1 MTTAN
6 DDDLL
11 IPAFLRR
18 EPGPKMTKEKL
29 DAIMGTGVGRTWA
42 PIRGPEEK
50 REKPPRVIFVDDRAL
65 SVRVLRQVK
74 EGAPK
79 PLIEHT
85 HMEEFEAWLAAD
97 GKGASVV
104 KTGTIDGTT
113 VILVRVPPWM
123 DPDRKAPPAKP
134 AAAQDGSAP
143 PRARAPDVGYIA
155 NSRVG
160 QALRER
166 GFVPTVHDGL
176 LVFEK
181 DDRRVTILAP
191 EAGKKSSSK
200 WQWEQ
205 GRKGNIIDGEGP
217 AKLIEALEKP

>member
-1 MTTAN
+1 MTIAN

-18 EPGPKMTKEKL
+18 EPGPKMTKERL

-50 REKPPRVIFVDDRAL
+50 RPAPPRVIFVDDRAL
-65 SVRVLRQVK
+65 PVRVLRQVK

-79 PLIEHT
+79 PLIEHA
-85 HMEEFEAWLAAD
+85 HMEEFEAWLAGD

-113 VILVRVPPWM
+113 VVLVRVPPWM

-134 AAAQDGSAP
+134 AAAQDGSTL

-166 GFVPTVHDGL
+166 GFKPGEDSGV
-176 LVFEK
+176 LVFAK
-181 DDRRVTILAP
+181 DERTVVIRAP
-191 EAGKKSSSK
+191 GEGKKSSSA
-200 WQWEQ
+200 WQLLVGDSMGAE
-205 GRKGNIIDGEGP
+205 GEGP